1 MNLVINANQKD
12 YKTGQ
17 KIPNKK
23 MTEVVITYETLYELL
38 RREKSREEL
47 QKLEENFTAETQ
59 KYLDEK
65 QEIIKKAGES
75 LFANDERRKTQ
86 TQIDNARRIIK
97 ELYHK
102 REQKIVNMAL
112 DANKTGAKIAMTS
125 SMLIREKDLYEKIL
139 RQLEES
145 KIMILGE
152 MVESRRTASAEDE
165 KPKDLK
171 DTPESNKHVRFKEEI
186 PKFMGTDLNV
196 YGPYLKESEAELP
209 LKIAELLIRKGKVEE
224 IQ

>member
-1 MNLVINANQKD
+1 
-12 YKTGQ
+12 
-17 KIPNKK
+17 

-47 QKLEENFTAETQ
+47 QKLEENFIDETQ
-59 KYLDEK
+59 KYLNEK
-65 QEIIKKAGES
+65 QDIIKKAGES

-102 REQKIVNMAL
+102 REQKIVCLAL
-112 DANKTGAKIAMTS
+112 DANKTGSKIAMTS
-125 SMLIREKDLYEKIL
+125 SMLILEKELYEKIF

-145 KIMILGE
+145 KYAMLGD
-152 MVESRRTASAEDE
+152 MVESRRTISAEE

-171 DTPESNKHVRFKEEI
+171 DTPESNKHVRFTEEI

-196 YGPYLKESEAELP
+196 YGPYIKESEAELP
-209 LKIAELLIRKGKVEE
+209 MKIAELLLKKGKAEE

>member
-1 MNLVINANQKD
+1 
-12 YKTGQ
+12 
-17 KIPNKK
+17 

-47 QKLEENFTAETQ
+47 QKLEDNFLTETQ
-59 KYLDEK
+59 KYLEEK
-65 QEIIKKAGES
+65 QDIIRKAGES

-86 TQIDNARRIIK
+86 IQIDNAKRIIK

-102 REQKIVNMAL
+102 REQKIVNLAL
-112 DANKTGAKIAMTS
+112 DANKTGLRMSIAPNMI
-125 SMLIREKDLYEKIL
+125 LQEKELFENLLK
-139 RQLEES
+139 QLESS
-145 KIMILGE
+145 KGIIIGNLLEG
-152 MVESRRTASAEDE
+152 RTVPRQEE

-171 DTPESNKHVRFKEEI
+171 DTSESSKLVRFKEEI

-196 YGPYLKESEAELP
+196 YGPYDKEKEATLP